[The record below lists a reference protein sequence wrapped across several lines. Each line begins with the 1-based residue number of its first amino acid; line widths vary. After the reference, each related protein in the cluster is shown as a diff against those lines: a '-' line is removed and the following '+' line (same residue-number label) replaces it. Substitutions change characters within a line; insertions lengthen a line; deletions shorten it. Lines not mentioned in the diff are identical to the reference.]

1 MNKVIFILAL
11 FFTFN
16 AFGQKLHK
24 QQISMTLDSLRK
36 ANEIEGLQV
45 VIVSSDS
52 VLYQESFGRKK
63 GGHQGIDNTSIFCV
77 SSITKSF
84 TSIGI
89 MKLVER
95 GEISLDDKLKDI
107 APEISFE
114 NPWEETHPLKVVHL
128 LEHTTG
134 WSDVVFSQFAAD
146 RQSLSIFEQ
155 ANDFPGSRVC
165 NYPPGQYFSYQ
176 NTGPTVAGYLLE
188 KISGSSYEEFIKN
201 EILDPLNM
209 YDSSLD
215 PASGLGKDRLAIAIA
230 DNVPYRLIVD
240 VPSGG
245 MFTNSHD
252 MSKYLRLLLNQGTV
266 DGITIL
272 SPASMNRMTTAQST
286 LSGKSRYEIGY
297 GLGLWSDRFKGIKLI
312 GHSGEQPSFGSYMIV
327 IPELD
332 RAFFVASNTELPPLN
347 PVITALQNFIV
358 DSENTWLP
366 EEGKPSKKETIAGYY
381 RSLNTPSNTGKIGAF
396 LNPILTTSWIGEED
410 GELFY
415 TALTHS
421 KRYRL
426 YEDGANHIYYTDGE
440 GYKNW
445 FFVGENWQGN
455 SILQNGKSS
464 GNLKRVS
471 AISVWGSLAL
481 SVFCTLMILS
491 LPLVLLI
498 RLILKYLI
506 RSEVTFQPA
515 IQLMSTAFFS
525 LLTAALV
532 IAFIVP
538 PADSS
543 PPEIW
548 KFLDTVGKITPTSIA
563 IFTLT
568 LLFGLFSVLAML
580 VSVNNI
586 RRCRSGLLKIYI
598 LGLNLVFAAICG
610 YLLTFDLVPFRSWL
624 F

>member
-1 MNKVIFILAL
+1 
-11 FFTFN
+11 
-16 AFGQKLHK
+16 
-24 QQISMTLDSLRK
+24 MTLDSLRK

-45 VIVSSDS
+45 VIVSKDS
-52 VLYQESFGRKK
+52 VLYQESFGKKK
-63 GGHQGIDNTSIFCV
+63 GEHQDIDNSSVFCV

-89 MKLVER
+89 MKLVES
-95 GEISLDDKLKDI
+95 GKLSLDDKLKDI

-134 WSDVVFSQFAAD
+134 WSDVLFSQYAAD
-146 RQSLSIFEQ
+146 RNGLSILEQ

-176 NTGPTVAGYLLE
+176 NTGPTVAGYLIE
-188 KISGSSYEEFIKN
+188 KLSGRSYEEFIKN
-201 EILDPLNM
+201 EILEPLKM

-215 PASGLGKDRLAIAIA
+215 PASSVAKDKLAIAIT
-230 DNVPYRLIVD
+230 DSRPYRLIVD
-240 VPSGG
+240 MPSGG
-245 MFTNSHD
+245 MFTNSID

-266 DGITIL
+266 GGIPVL
-272 SPASMNRMTTAQST
+272 SPASIDRMTTAQST
-286 LSGKSRYEIGY
+286 LSGKSQYEIGY
-297 GLGLWSDRFKGIKLI
+297 GLGFWSDRFKGIKMI
-312 GHSGEQPSFGSYMIV
+312 GHSGEQPGFGSYMTV

-366 EEGKPSKKETIAGYY
+366 KEDKPSKRETIAGYY
-381 RSLNTPSNTGKIGAF
+381 RALNTPSNTGKIGAL
-396 LNPILTTSWIGEED
+396 LNPILNISWIGEED

-415 TALTHS
+415 RALTHS

-426 YEDGANHIYYTDGE
+426 FEDGVNHIYYTDEE

-445 FFVGENWQGN
+445 FFVGEDWQGN
-455 SILQNGKSS
+455 SILQNGKST
-464 GNLKRVS
+464 GNLKRAS
-471 AISVWGSLAL
+471 AISVWGGLAA
-481 SVFCTLMILS
+481 SVFCVLMMLT

-498 RLILKYLI
+498 RLILKYLT
-506 RSEVTFQPA
+506 RSEMTFQPA
-515 IQLMSTAFFS
+515 IQLMSAAFFS
-525 LLTAALV
+525 ILTAGLV
-532 IAFIVP
+532 LAFVVP

-543 PPEIW
+543 PLEIW
-548 KFLDTVGKITPTSIA
+548 QFLDTVGKMTPTSIA

-568 LLFGLFSVLAML
+568 LLFGLFSILA
-580 VSVNNI
+580 VFASFNNI
-586 RRCRSGLLKIYI
+586 RRCRSVLLKIYI
-598 LGLNLVFAAICG
+598 LGLNVVFAAICG
-610 YLLTFDLVPFRSWL
+610 YLVTFELVPFRSWL